1 MAILGSH
8 NPWAA
13 AFGILGNIISLMV
26 YLAPAHTFY
35 GIYKKKCTEGF
46 QSLPYLVALFSS
58 SLWLYYASFNIKHSV
73 FLITINSLGCVI
85 EIVYIV
91 IFIKYAHKDAKN
103 LTIKLVAAMNLGSLA
118 LILLVTHFALNASL
132 QVKVIGWI
140 CDIVSLS
147 VFAAPLSIMAQVVR
161 TKSVQF
167 MPFSL
172 SFSLTLN
179 AIMWLAYG
187 LFNKDNCV
195 ALPNVGGVA
204 LGVLQMVLY
213 AIYRNCGA
221 RELATEGG
229 MRTIVVVN
237 PLGPAEVFP
246 IAENDEVNDEQSQEN
261 NKVAEDHAQGK
272 TVEAIDC
279 PL

>member
-1 MAILGSH
+1 M
-8 NPWAA
+8 
-13 AFGILGNIISLMV
+13 
-26 YLAPAHTFY
+26 
-35 GIYKKKCTEGF
+35 
-46 QSLPYLVALFSS
+46 Q
-58 SLWLYYASFNIKHSV
+58 
-73 FLITINSLGCVI
+73 
-85 EIVYIV
+85 
-91 IFIKYAHKDAKN
+91 
-103 LTIKLVAAMNLGSLA
+103 
-118 LILLVTHFALNASL
+118 
-132 QVKVIGWI
+132 
-140 CDIVSLS
+140 
-147 VFAAPLSIMAQVVR
+147 
-161 TKSVQF
+161 
-167 MPFSL
+167 
-172 SFSLTLN
+172 
-179 AIMWLAYG
+179 
-187 LFNKDNCV
+187 
-195 ALPNVGGVA
+195 LPNVGGVA